1 MARPL
6 LRLLDDLG
14 DKGVEC
20 APLGCIR
27 VGVDDGGNERVRE
40 THAVAVELEQAGV
53 DRRGERGRR
62 IHGSDTRLDEGHRR
76 PRKRRCRQ
84 GDPVCLRREI
94 GESHAEE
101 RTQGAGNGEG
111 LSRAERDVALR
122 EAPGQ
127 LDGEV
132 RVATGRGL
140 QLPKRGWPEMD
151 VEAGAYESPERV
163 TVERPDEEASDR
175 LGRERL
181 VKCERHVGLG
191 PAARED
197 EADRLA
203 TQAPGGELQGA
214 RRRSVEPLEVVES
227 DYEGSRGGERSEH
240 PEDAER
246 DCSRKRRRSL
256 GIDLQEC
263 DLESPALRNG
273 QLGGRRIG
281 NLLEQVAERGEG
293 ELGLRLDRPA
303 GEHAV
308 RAVERPQDRFSPEG
322 RLADPGVALEQE
334 ADWAG
339 GHCVEKS
346 RELVELL
353 LASDQ
358 CGFLDHVTP
367 PDSGKHGT
375 LAGKSARP
383 GTRLSP
389 RPWATFA
396 VCRSLAPR
404 AHCDVNAPVVRGHF

>member
-1 MARPL
+1 MP
-6 LRLLDDLG
+6 
-14 DKGVEC
+14 E
-20 APLGCIR
+20 
-27 VGVDDGGNERVRE
+27 
-40 THAVAVELEQAGV
+40 
-53 DRRGERGRR
+53 
-62 IHGSDTRLDEGHRR
+62 
-76 PRKRRCRQ
+76 
-84 GDPVCLRREI
+84 
-94 GESHAEE
+94 
-101 RTQGAGNGEG
+101 
-111 LSRAERDVALR
+111 
-122 EAPGQ
+122 
-127 LDGEV
+127 
-132 RVATGRGL
+132 TGRGSPGPSGMSRSARL
-140 QLPKRGWPEMD
+140 RASSMAKYGLPPEAASSCRSAGGREMD

-203 TQAPGGELQGA
+203 TQASGGELQGA

-227 DYEGSRGGERSEH
+227 DYEGSRGGERSQH

-273 QLGGRRIG
+273 QLGGRRIR

-308 RAVERPQDRFSPEG
+308 RAVERPRDRFSPEG

-334 ADWAG
+334 GDWTG

-346 RELVELL
+346 REFVELL

-367 PDSGKHGT
+367 PDSDKHGT
-375 LAGKSARP
+375 LAG
-383 GTRLSP
+383 LISP
-389 RPWATFA
+389 SRNPPLRTAIGEGSPSVGVSQCAPTAT
-396 VCRSLAPR
+396 P
-404 AHCDVNAPVVRGHF
+404 P